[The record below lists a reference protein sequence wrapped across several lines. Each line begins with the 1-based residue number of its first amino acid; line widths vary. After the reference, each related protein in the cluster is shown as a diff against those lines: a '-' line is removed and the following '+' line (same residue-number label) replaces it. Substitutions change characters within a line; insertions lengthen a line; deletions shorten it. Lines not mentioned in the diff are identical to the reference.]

1 MTLHRCHIV
10 TSSCRAPFGGGA
22 SMQTIVLD
30 DQGRAWDAKSSTLR
44 SFLQCPA
51 PDFDFLTYLIDNLG
65 FVVVTKVDP
74 RSARIRIRPETASQ
88 TSIAAALYLLA
99 DMGSERVVIAHSD
112 DKFVERL
119 CPNFSHAVDYIDEL
133 VAASRRPSSSVFKA
147 QELSI
152 DTLADGPEL
161 LSALLEQWVD
171 SAQSYDATKLK
182 NIFASALERFVV
194 IEPVKGRL
202 AFVDI
207 GSGFAAYGKTWQAN
221 AAGMA
226 LEEQP
231 DYDYGRWVHGMYHSV
246 MKTRKPRL
254 DDIDA
259 TIRRPHMNDSVH
271 VRYRRLI
278 LPFTCGSNESVRLV
292 GASVLKRMN

>member
-1 MTLHRCHIV
+1 V
-10 TSSCRAPFGGGA
+10 
-22 SMQTIVLD
+22 QTIVLD
-30 DQGRAWDAKSSTLR
+30 DHGRAWDAKSSTLR
-44 SFLQCPA
+44 RFLQCPI

-74 RSARIRIRPETASQ
+74 KSARIRIRPETASP

-99 DMGSERVVIAHSD
+99 DMGSERVVISHSD
-112 DKFVERL
+112 DKLVERL
-119 CPNFSHAVDYIDEL
+119 FPNFSRAVAYIDEL
-133 VAASRRPSSSVFKA
+133 VAASHPRTSAIFKS

-161 LSALLEQWVD
+161 LSALLAQWIH
-171 SAQSYDATKLK
+171 SAQSCDATKLRD
-182 NIFASALERFVV
+182 ILSANALQRFVV

-207 GSGFAAYGKTWQAN
+207 GSGFAAYGKTWQEN
-221 AAGMA
+221 AAGMPI
-226 LEEQP
+226 EEQP
-231 DYDYGRWVHGMYHSV
+231 DYDYGRWVQGMYRSV
-246 MKTRKPRL
+246 LKTRQPRL

-259 TIRRPHMNDSVH
+259 TIRRPHMNDTVR

-278 LPFTCGSNESVRLV
+278 LPFTCGSDGRMRLV
-292 GASVLKRMN
+292 GASVLKQTNGRGT